1 MVKRSSLSILS
12 RLRANGNEIFTAISE
27 KSYNAIKKNTYLF
40 ASIVHNLIW
49 PVLLTAT
56 LLYIS
61 TVKKLEIKLIQT
73 KSSSKIWKKK

>member
-40 ASIVHNLIW
+40 TSIVHNLI
-49 PVLLTAT
+49 
-56 LLYIS
+56 
-61 TVKKLEIKLIQT
+61 
-73 KSSSKIWKKK
+73 